1 MDNRNGHAQFKLI
14 ELDTNTITTNEVL
27 FKVTAIHAADEA
39 LDQGVETGF
48 YQKQ

>member
-1 MDNRNGHAQFKLI
+1 MKFCSKL
-14 ELDTNTITTNEVL
+14 V
-27 FKVTAIHAADEA
+27 AIHAADEA